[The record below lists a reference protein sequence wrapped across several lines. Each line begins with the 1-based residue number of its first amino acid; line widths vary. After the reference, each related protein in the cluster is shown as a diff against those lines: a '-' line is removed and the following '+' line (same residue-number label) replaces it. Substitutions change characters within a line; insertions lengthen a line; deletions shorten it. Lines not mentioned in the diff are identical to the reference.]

1 MSHRFLPIL
10 LFVTGCAFRTATVAV
25 PEPLRVTHVAVRAGS
40 NEEDTQ
46 AAYDRTKRMLATKK
60 HPEAEAS
67 VAVDLGTTNDYLAFL
82 HQDGIA
88 LTLLVWPML
97 AGLVT
102 AREHVG
108 VDVVVTSHGRLLR
121 GHGEAEK
128 EGSIYAPAQKRAL
141 AVALGRALRD
151 AYAR

>member
-1 MSHRFLPIL
+1 M
-10 LFVTGCAFRTATVAV
+10 
-25 PEPLRVTHVAVRAGS
+25 LRSADPPKAGRRDVDASKRA
-40 NEEDTQ
+40 
-46 AAYDRTKRMLATKK
+46 
-60 HPEAEAS
+60 EAEAS
-67 VAVDLGTTNDYLAFL
+67 VSVDLGTTDDHLAFL
-82 HQDGIA
+82 SQDGIA
-88 LTLLVWPML
+88 LWFLVWPML
-97 AGLVT
+97 GGMVT

-151 AYAR
+151 AYAH

>member
-1 MSHRFLPIL
+1 MSLRFVLPFL
-10 LFVTGCAFRTATVAV
+10 ALTGCAFRTPTVAA
-25 PEPLRVTHVAVRAGS
+25 PEPLAVTHVAVRAGS

-46 AAYDRTKRMLATKK
+46 AAYERTRKMLRTKK
-60 HPEAEAS
+60 HAEARAS
-67 VAVDLGTTNDYLAFL
+67 IAVDLGKTDDYLAFL

-88 LTLLVWPML
+88 LWFLIWPML
-97 AGLVT
+97 GGMVT

-141 AVALGRALRD
+141 AVALGRALHD
-151 AYAR
+151 AYGH